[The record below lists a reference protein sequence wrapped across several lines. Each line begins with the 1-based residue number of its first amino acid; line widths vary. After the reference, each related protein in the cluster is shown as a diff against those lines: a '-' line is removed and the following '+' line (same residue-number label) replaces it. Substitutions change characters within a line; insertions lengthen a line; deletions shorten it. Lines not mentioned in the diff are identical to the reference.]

1 MREFKR
7 LKRLK
12 VVFIDWHKTL
22 CSCVFFHELHDVDE
36 ALFHKLDSRLF
47 DEMPIEGFIDWMRG
61 KISCREI
68 VHYLSGDD
76 LAPEKVFEVLK
87 NGCEKMF
94 LDRRDFLKWIRKIRK
109 KGKMAVIATDNVDV
123 FAEYTVPALK
133 LRRHFDDILCS
144 SELKCLK
151 TDTADGKLLFFD
163 DFLRKHNIKYEEAI
177 LLDDSRETTDLCK
190 KYGMQAKLIR
200 SPEDVLKMLMMIE
213 TSCDRD
219 EY

>member
-68 VHYLSGDD
+68 VHYLAGDD

-109 KGKMAVIATDNVDV
+109 KGKMAVIATDNV
-123 FAEYTVPALK
+123 
-133 LRRHFDDILCS
+133 DDILCS